1 VLELLFVATRTVD
14 TLRRGAR
21 IHSLLY
27 AAHLSKNPDRK
38 YDVTWEGHHYRR
50 SDVSGARG
58 TVTFSKHGVVGV
70 FFDPKSPRAPAPG
83 KKQKK
88 LEEHFVGIPAPLL
101 ALAKRE
107 TLATMDDGVGPVV
120 TAAIWSM
127 PDGELVG
134 ARPWP
139 RLGEDGAHLV
149 ELELGKP
156 EASILAWALRYALA
170 EDQAAAARE
179 TFPTKGN
186 VPASNA
192 KVTLSDQA
200 RAALRILTNQA
211 TRELLE
217 GAQVNLG

>member
-1 VLELLFVATRTVD
+1 MVSCTIVANRTVD

-58 TVTFSKHGVVGV
+58 TVTFSKHGVVAV
-70 FFDPKSPRAPAPG
+70 FFDPRSPRAPAPG

-88 LEEHFVGIPAPLL
+88 LEEHFVGIPAALL
-101 ALAKRE
+101 TLAKRE

-120 TAAIWSM
+120 TAAIWST
-127 PDGELVG
+127 PEGELVG

-139 RLGEDGAHLV
+139 RLAEDGAHLV

-156 EASILAWALRYALA
+156 DASIAAWAERYALA
-170 EDQAAAARE
+170 EDQIAATRE
-179 TFPTKGN
+179 TFPTKGS
-186 VPASNA
+186 VPPSNA
-192 KVTLSDQA
+192 KVTLSDGA
-200 RAALRILTNQA
+200 RAALRILPNQA

-217 GAQVNLG
+217 GAQVLLG